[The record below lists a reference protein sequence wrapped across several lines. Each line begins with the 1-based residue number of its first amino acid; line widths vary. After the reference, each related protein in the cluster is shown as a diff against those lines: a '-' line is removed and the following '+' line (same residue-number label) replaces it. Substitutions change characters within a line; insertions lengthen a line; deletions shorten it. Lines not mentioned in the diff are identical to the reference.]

1 MDNKALLS
9 ITAAAMLVATSAE
22 AVVLCAKPRSD
33 STYNTSVKIRE
44 SCKTG
49 ETQLDPA
56 ALGLQGPQGVPGT
69 PGVLDFYI
77 RSVSETYSPPSSVQF
92 NFQVYCDP
100 NDKVTGGGVYST
112 NFTEVEE
119 YYHYPVTT
127 LEGWAVSGL
136 FTGDAS
142 VTITLYAVCA
152 DLPDPPEE

>member
-1 MDNKALLS
+1 MATKALVTI
-9 ITAAAMLVATSAE
+9 ITATIFSASTAE

-33 STYNTSVKIRE
+33 GTYNTSVKLRE
-44 SCKTG
+44 ACKPG

-56 ALGLQGPQGVPGT
+56 ALGLQGEPGVPGT

-77 RSVSETYSPPSSVQF
+77 RSAAETYSPPGTVQF
-92 NFQVYCDP
+92 NFQAYCDP

-119 YYHYPVTT
+119 YYDYPMYT

-136 FTGDAS
+136 FTGDAP
-142 VTITLYAVCA
+142 VTITLYAICA
-152 DLPDPPEE
+152 DLPDPPA